1 MPRREGVMPPRR
13 SNRLKTWRQSHV
25 DRLRFARQNR
35 VGFPGWP
42 EHGTTHSAPATQ
54 IQKAAFPTSACVML
68 ETRLIEGMLLGRSAV
83 CCRSHQQRCTGLRAA
98 LQLKQLSCE
107 VQPRGELHEMRNIL
121 VKLFIGTAITSIAMF
136 GADNSIGTWKRNIEE
151 SKSTPPATN
160 PITSLTIVNEAVDG
174 GVDRKSTRLNSSHLG
189 ISYSSTDKYDGKEYP
204 ATGAPWDTIS
214 MKQINANTFTV
225 EVRKTGGKYHST
237 GRTVISKDGKSMTTT
252 TKGTDAEGNPTSGTA
267 IYEKQ

>member
-1 MPRREGVMPPRR
+1 MPRRR
-13 SNRLKTWRQSHV
+13 SNRLKTWRQPHGN
-25 DRLRFARQNR
+25 RLQIGRQRRIRLAGMAGRRRPPTAPRQRRFRT
-35 VGFPGWP
+35 W
-42 EHGTTHSAPATQ
+42 H
-54 IQKAAFPTSACVML
+54 FPTSACVML
-68 ETRLIEGMLLGRSAV
+68 ETRLIEGMLLGRSAE

-107 VQPRGELHEMRNIL
+107 VQPRGESHTNA
-121 VKLFIGTAITSIAMF
+121 KYF
-136 GADNSIGTWKRNIEE
+136 GQAVYRHGDHVYRHVWGRQLDWNLEAEYRRIQ
-151 SKSTPPATN
+151 STPPATN
-160 PITSLTIVNEAVDG
+160 PITSLTVVYEAVDG
-174 GVDRKSTRLNSSHLG
+174 GVKVTATGQVKDGTAIN
-189 ISYSSTDKYDGKEYP
+189 YSSTDKYDGKEYP